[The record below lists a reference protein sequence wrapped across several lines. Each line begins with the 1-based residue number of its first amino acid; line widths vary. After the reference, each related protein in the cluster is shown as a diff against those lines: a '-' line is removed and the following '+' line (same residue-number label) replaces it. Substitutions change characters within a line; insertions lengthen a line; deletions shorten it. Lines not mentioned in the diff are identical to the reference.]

1 MTKRPL
7 SSVTTILAYLVGR
20 SLVSA
25 MTQTPASGPCAP
37 VTVPPISSASM
48 AIWLAAP
55 NAGEILVSPC
65 PATRAMPAMPAKRMR
80 VFNRIAGF
88 LQHGFFCALIARDR
102 PELHQLVINR
112 TPLRGGPFQDRK
124 PILSIG
130 PAPTGQTLG
139 P

>member
-25 MTQTPASGPCAP
+25 MTQMPASGPCAP

-48 AIWLAAP
+48 VTGLAAP
-55 NAGEILVSPC
+55 NAGDILVSPC
-65 PATRAMPAMPAKRMR
+65 PATRVMPAMPARMMR
-80 VFNRIAGF
+80 AFDRIAGF
-88 LQHGFFCALIARDR
+88 LQHGFFGALIARN
-102 PELHQLVINR
+102 PAIGHQLVISR
-112 TPLRGGPFQDRK
+112 TPLRGGPFQERK
-124 PILSIG
+124 PIASIG